1 MVHEGSFFLFMD
13 HFILCLLFVFL
24 SPEIAIYGIMKRFCL
39 FCLCLLGFSV
49 WGASDQVV
57 EKVLDIFEAD
67 SLPGSNVAVTADSD
81 SVHLSTVKKELA
93 AARLNEANLRMEIEQ
108 MKLAAY
114 TADSVKLAS
123 QRRRIDS
130 LRHETRGV
138 PVVVDGDTLFYF
150 YAKRGGDILPSSV
163 QRTWRMI
170 LRPWANALT

>member
-1 MVHEGSFFLFMD
+1 
-13 HFILCLLFVFL
+13 
-24 SPEIAIYGIMKRFCL
+24 MKRFCL
-39 FCLCLLGFSV
+39 FCLCLLCLSV
-49 WGASDQVV
+49 WGASAQVV
-57 EKVLDIFEAD
+57 EKVLDIFGAD
-67 SLPGSNVAVTADSD
+67 SLSGSNVAVTADSD

-150 YAKRGGDILPSSV
+150 YAKRGGHTPQQR
-163 QRTWRMI
+163 QRTWRMT

>member
-1 MVHEGSFFLFMD
+1 
-13 HFILCLLFVFL
+13 
-24 SPEIAIYGIMKRFCL
+24 MKRFCL

-49 WGASDQVV
+49 WGASAQVV
-57 EKVLDIFEAD
+57 EKVLDIFGAD

-138 PVVVDGDTLFYF
+138 PVVVDGDTLVYF
-150 YAKRGGDILPSSV
+150 YAKGGGDILPSSV